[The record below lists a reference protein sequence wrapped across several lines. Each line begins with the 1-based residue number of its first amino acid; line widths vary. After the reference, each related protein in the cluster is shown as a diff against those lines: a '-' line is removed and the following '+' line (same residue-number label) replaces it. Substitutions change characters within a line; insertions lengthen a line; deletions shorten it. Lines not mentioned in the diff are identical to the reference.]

1 MERIQ
6 ENKIL
11 YVHIAHTETMKLIKD
26 ILSSNHFKYVI
37 FGNLFTIKNY
47 EILQLPHFCDKVFL
61 CVDDYNE
68 IDELEQKFID
78 TLKMPF
84 GCKLKTFSKDIT
96 HKKIHNEKCLDY
108 SLTNELFKKS
118 VDENFNIND
127 FVFYNLSNEIMSVK
141 N

>member
-11 YVHIAHTETMKLIKD
+11 YVNIVYEGTMKLIKD

-37 FGNLFTIKNY
+37 FGNLFTIENY

-61 CVDDYNE
+61 CVDNNNE
-68 IDELEQKFID
+68 IDEVEQKFID

-84 GCKLKTFSKDIT
+84 GCKLTTFTKNII
-96 HKKIHNEKCLDY
+96 HKKIKNENCLDY
-108 SLTNELFKKS
+108 NKTNELFKKS
-118 VDENFNIND
+118 VDDNFNIND
-127 FVFYNLSNEIMSVK
+127 FVFYNLGNEIMTVK